1 MLGITTRSLA
11 GLCRGA
17 EFRYSLSNMDL
28 LVYPGPP
35 TPMWRSVK
43 FSISLRFVSR
53 NADSP
58 ASRNRFLPMHAMSG
72 SMSLEE
78 TCIFKENSSRAIRK
92 ICSIQNFHER
102 STVW

>member
-1 MLGITTRSLA
+1 MISLLRSTFERSTFSPSRGSGFSLRNWSMLGITTRSLA

-72 SMSLEE
+72 SMS
-78 TCIFKENSSRAIRK
+78 
-92 ICSIQNFHER
+92 
-102 STVW
+102 